1 MGKRKAIGFEPRL
14 HVPSPMP
21 ARPELTCAVAWRHR
35 QVLAVLLFPQQLAQA
50 LRYYI
55 LVAEKGEEY

>member
-1 MGKRKAIGFEPRL
+1 M
-14 HVPSPMP
+14 PSPMP

-50 LRYYI
+50 LCYYI